1 VHGRLY
7 DFSQARPAARI
18 RTIRRLLRKSTVC
31 VSVCFAAFDGGQE
44 VARRT
49 PFDLPGQSRRSYW
62 MKDRGFD
69 ELRENFAAQLAT
81 DKWFPGQS
89 PSGDL

>member
-31 VSVCFAAFDGGQE
+31 VSVCLAAFDGGQE

-81 DKWFPGQS
+81 DNVFPGQP